1 MGLAIY
7 TDYQR
12 ALSYRG
18 AVDYDDLIRL
28 ALEALQLDG
37 EYLKRLQARWPFIL
51 EDEAQDS
58 SRLQEKILRL
68 LTEQRLAAGC
78 GWAIPTRR
86 SSRPSPRPA
95 PNICATS

>member
-1 MGLAIY
+1 MTPKPTSLAPNPQSLLAMGLAIY
-7 TDYQR
+7 ADYQR

-58 SRLQEKILRL
+58 SRLQE
-68 LTEQRLAAGC
+68 ED
-78 GWAIPTRR
+78 
-86 SSRPSPRPA
+86 PA
-95 PNICATS
+95 PARRLPCATLRAQRGR

>member
-1 MGLAIY
+1 M
-7 TDYQR
+7 
-12 ALSYRG
+12 
-18 AVDYDDLIRL
+18 DYDDLIRL

-68 LTEQRLAAGC
+68 LTQQRRWLDSG
-78 GWAIPTRR
+78 R
-86 SSRPSPRPA
+86 
-95 PNICATS
+95 